1 MPPLQHVAIAIF
13 FAWLLVDAIVV
24 FRHRTGA
31 AENRD
36 RSSFRVL
43 TRIGPLVWLAG
54 IAVSYSRF
62 GAVDW
67 PVAQLAG
74 LGLMVAGIAI
84 RSIAIRQLGRFH
96 TPNVAIRAD
105 HRLLDTGLYSL
116 VRHPSYFGALVA
128 FLGFGLAL
136 DNIVSLALMAVVTPC
151 LYLYRIR
158 EEDAV
163 LLAAFGERY
172 REYCVRTKR
181 LIPWVY

>member
-1 MPPLQHVAIAIF
+1 MPILQHVAIAVF
-13 FAWLLVDAIVV
+13 FLWLLIDAIFV
-24 FRHRTGA
+24 FRHKTGD

-43 TRIGPLVWLAG
+43 TRIGPLVWLASL
-54 IAVSYSRF
+54 ALSYTRF
-62 GAVDW
+62 GALHRP
-67 PVAQLAG
+67 PVQVAG
-74 LGLMVAGIAI
+74 LAMMAVGIAI
-84 RSIAIRQLGRFH
+84 RSIAIHQLGRFH

-116 VRHPSYFGALVA
+116 VRHPSYFGAIVA

-136 DNIVSLALMAVVTPC
+136 GNAISFALIAVVTPC

-163 LLAAFGERY
+163 LLAAFGEPY
-172 REYCVRTKR
+172 RDYCARTKR